1 MGNHVDNGIM
11 NKEAINEM
19 IERQG
24 VYEIKYQKEEDVKNL
39 HISNIRFSPEFG
51 DSYIVAYCHEADKE
65 LTYKI
70 SRILSIQDYWIGILS
85 KDATVP
91 NDGTYL
97 IASSYLG
104 QGVDIEYGLFVLK
117 EGDPFIGREDS
128 CFKPIAYHF
137 IPPFGNLEGK
147 WINKEITIK
156 KWEDEIIPAPQKG
169 IPIIA
174 YCEPQKESLSKYLA
188 PVEYYFCCRVFA
200 KNDDIST
207 GFKEWNSA
215 GPWGWSECW
224 DGYRILGYVIVNEY
238 DRFACRHHIE
248 QRLKIEPE
256 FFE

>member
-1 MGNHVDNGIM
+1 
-11 NKEAINEM
+11 M
-19 IERQG
+19 IF
-24 VYEIKYQKEEDVKNL
+24 VSLITSLASK
-39 HISNIRFSPEFG
+39 P
-51 DSYIVAYCHEADKE
+51 KE

-104 QGVDIEYGLFVLK
+104 QGVDIEYGLSVLK

-156 KWEDEIIPAPQKG
+156 KWEDEKIPAPMKG

-174 YCEPQKESLSKYLA
+174 YSEPQEEYLSKDPA
-188 PVEYYFCCRVFA
+188 PYKYFYGGGIFA

-207 GFKEWNSA
+207 GFKEWDNA
-215 GPWGWSECW
+215 GPWGWSERW
-224 DGYRILGYVIVNEY
+224 DSYRILGFLIVCEY
-238 DRFACRHHIE
+238 DTYTCRHHIE
-248 QRLKIEPE
+248 QRLKNDPS
-256 FFE
+256 FFD